1 MKLVSEWK
9 LILKKAWSIRLML
22 VAGVLSGLEVVL
34 PFLSPGVPDG
44 LMAVLSGCVVCAAFV
59 ARLLA
64 QKEIE
69 S

>member
-1 MKLVSEWK
+1 
-9 LILKKAWSIRLML
+9 
-22 VAGVLSGLEVVL
+22 
-34 PFLSPGVPDG
+34 
-44 LMAVLSGCVVCAAFV
+44 MAVLSGCVVCAAFV